1 MRRGVCALS
10 LVSAVAVIVSAL
22 TPAQALVSTDQL
34 NLVFVTST
42 LMQSNGNLVREP
54 QYISGFATNIDTGV
68 RYPLENG
75 GYPGQDWAYVP
86 DGRYTL
92 QAWRGTGEYN
102 LVRSATSWW
111 PGVFS
116 VESTGAFTL
125 RHDAPSN
132 CDAYAPPASGCWAL
146 FWNVQLQENRTLTG
160 AIRRRSTEGVADI
173 PITAIRNGEPATRF
187 TARSDAAGRYTLAI
201 PPGAYRLEA
210 PNGNTTAAAD
220 DVQVSGASQSFD
232 LTLADPPTAPR
243 EVSAASGSNVASIAW
258 TAPAD
263 DGGRK
268 VDSYRATASPGG
280 QSCTSSTRLGCEI
293 AGLANNRAYTFT
305 VTASNAVGTS
315 VASTPSNLVT
325 PLDPAPDA
333 PQSVRAVGS
342 NRAATISWL
351 PPRVGSDIVTG
362 YRVTSS
368 PGGFTC
374 ATTDLNCEI
383 SGLQNGVPHTFR
395 VVAVSTGGQSPV
407 SEPSNVATPAGVPTP
422 PRNIQIVAGN
432 ASLLVDWNVPADD
445 GGSPV
450 TQYTATAWPG
460 GQTCTVQVKRT
471 CSIRGLAN
479 ATNYTVTVTASNRVG
494 TSERSPGA
502 VVMTTGARLPSQK
515 GGPARAKLM
524 RVTASR
530 GKVAVR
536 WSAAGV
542 HRVALSWQH
551 LDSGKKNSQVV
562 APSGQMV
569 LRGASGDRYLVKVRL
584 VGADKR
590 VAAQKTFRI
599 P

>member
-1 MRRGVCALS
+1 MLRLVTT
-10 LVSAVAVIVSAL
+10 LVSAITLLASASPAEAVDDTSNSVVLKTTVMSTTGSVDPEPMGIVPEL
-22 TPAQALVSTDQL
+22 RNV
-34 NLVFVTST
+34 
-42 LMQSNGNLVREP
+42 E
-54 QYISGFATNIDTGV
+54 TGV
-68 RYPLENG
+68 TFAFDGTNSRGTN
-75 GYPGQDWAYVP
+75 WTRVP

-92 QAWRGTGEYN
+92 
-102 LVRSATSWW
+102 LVNRHSTSGIDNRYATTWW
-111 PGVFS
+111 PGVYSQHAAGVFR
-116 VESTGAFTL
+116 L
-125 RHDAPSN
+125 RQDAPTDCN
-132 CDAYAPPASGCWAL
+132 PFAPPIDGCGSL

-173 PITAIRNGEPATRF
+173 PITAVRNGEPATRF

-220 DVQVSGASQSFD
+220 DVQVSAASQSFD
-232 LTLADPPTAPR
+232 LTLADAPTAPR

-315 VASTPSNLVT
+315 VASTPSNPVT

-333 PQSVRAVGS
+333 PQAVRAVGS

-395 VVAVSTGGQSPV
+395 VVAVSTGGQSPA

-460 GQTCTVQVKRT
+460 GQTCTVQAKRT

-502 VVMTTGARLPSQK
+502 IVMTTGARLPSQK
-515 GGPARAKLM
+515 GGPARAKLL
-524 RVTASR
+524 RVAAST

-536 WSAAGV
+536 WSASGV
-542 HRVALSWQH
+542 HRVTLSWQH

-562 APSGQMV
+562 APSGQVV
-569 LRGASGDRYLVKVRL
+569 LRGASGDRYLVKVRS
-584 VGADKR
+584 VGGSKR
-590 VAAQKTFRI
+590 VAAQRTFRI